1 MRGVWLTV
9 GFGQR
14 QTLKHLIDNETVVE
28 TDNVV
33 HVDFGA
39 MAMSQSAVQLAA

>member
-1 MRGVWLTV
+1 MRRTWLTLINV
-9 GFGQR
+9 
-14 QTLKHLIDNETVVE
+14 HLTTAETSEVE

-39 MAMSQSAVQLAA
+39 MAMDQSFARLAA